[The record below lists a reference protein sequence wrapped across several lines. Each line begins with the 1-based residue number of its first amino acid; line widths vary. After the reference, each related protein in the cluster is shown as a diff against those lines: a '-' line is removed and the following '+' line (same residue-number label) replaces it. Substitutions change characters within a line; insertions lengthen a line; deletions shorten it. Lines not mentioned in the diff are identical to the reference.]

1 MEKVVSCKYRYTID
15 DLEFGEYKIVENN
28 ADVKGYSVKTTFAGT
43 NIYTVSAQSNAIIDI
58 TNEYS
63 KDKKEEPKEEKPEN
77 KKDIYEYHIVTT
89 STH

>member
-28 ADVKGYSVKTTFAGT
+28 ADVNGYSVKTTFAGT

-63 KDKKEEPKEEKPEN
+63 KDKKEEKENKPEEK
-77 KKDIYEYHIVTT
+77 KI
-89 STH
+89 STNII